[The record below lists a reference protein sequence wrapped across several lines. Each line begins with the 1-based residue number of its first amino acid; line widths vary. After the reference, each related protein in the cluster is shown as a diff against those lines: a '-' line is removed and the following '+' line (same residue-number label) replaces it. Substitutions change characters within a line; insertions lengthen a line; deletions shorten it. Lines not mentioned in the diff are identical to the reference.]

1 MGVRSTNSLLNLRDP
16 PPISMKF
23 RLLADDALN
32 KMFSDVGQVVSE
44 IWLSKKLE
52 NGRFLRQDSSVKCQ

>member
-1 MGVRSTNSLLNLRDP
+1 MGARSTNFLLNLRDP

-32 KMFSDVGQVVSE
+32 NIFSDVGQVVSE
-44 IWLSKKLE
+44 I
-52 NGRFLRQDSSVKCQ
+52 